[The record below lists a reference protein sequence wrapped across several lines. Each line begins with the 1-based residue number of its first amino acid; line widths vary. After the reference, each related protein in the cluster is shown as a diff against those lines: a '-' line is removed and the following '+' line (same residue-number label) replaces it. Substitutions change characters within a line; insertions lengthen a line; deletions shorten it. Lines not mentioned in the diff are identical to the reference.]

1 MKQPRSLR
9 TLSTRTNMVSASTLA
24 MSIATLGAT
33 FPALAQNAELNAV
46 VVEGQAIPGLNPNG
60 NPDSPYKAETL
71 DSSKFSRPIADTPK
85 SITVITKESIE
96 DSGATDL
103 ADVLKAQPGIT
114 IGTGEGGNAFGDR
127 FIIRGFE
134 ARNDVFV
141 DGLRDP
147 GVSTRETFAVEQI
160 EVSKGPSSSFAG
172 RGTTGGAI
180 NNVTKKPGQIDFTTL
195 EVGVG
200 TDNKQ
205 RYTLDTN
212 RKLNEQLSVR
222 LNALYSERDVP
233 ARDGADEQR
242 QGLALA
248 LEHNTT
254 SNLTLSADF
263 YHLRGDDVPD
273 GGVPWDSV
281 TGKPVPGRKFYRQNA
296 RDFLNFG
303 ADIFTFGVKY
313 DLGNNSRI
321 ENFTRYGVTNNNYIV
336 SIAGLGTDPAVPAGT
351 PVGVNT
357 PGVFARANSQSR
369 NQENTYLGN
378 QTNWSTSFNWGK
390 VKHDVV
396 LGAEF
401 SREEAVNIP
410 YADALRS
417 VNAGDPLNPNNNAW
431 QQQGGSFTVGNN
443 LSEIL
448 LQSMSVYALDTAT
461 LNSDWEVFSGL
472 RYDTFDYT
480 FYTGPN
486 DYQGNTRGGNSDGF
500 VNGHLGATYSP
511 WDNGNVYV
519 AYSTSSNASGEQLD
533 STSCDYGGL
542 CGTGV
547 GLKPERNSSIEVGTK
562 WQFLNDRLL
571 LTGALFDIT
580 KSDVLSQQG
589 RGGPITQVGELKVQG
604 MEIGLTGKLTEALS
618 ISSGLA
624 ILDTRITESDTPAE
638 VGQPFPNTAEK
649 SANVQ
654 TRYQFNDQWAMGGTA
669 TYKGAIFGGS
679 PNGAVTNNSIESSTV
694 YDLMAEYKYTKD
706 IKFRLNIL
714 NVLDEEYYTALYRSG
729 APFTYVGEGRSATVT
744 MVMDF

>member
-1 MKQPRSLR
+1 VKQPRSLR
-9 TLSTRTNMVSASTLA
+9 TPNNRAHLVSASTLA
-24 MSIATLGAT
+24 VSIAALGVSL
-33 FPALAQNAELNAV
+33 PAAAENTELNAI
-46 VVEGQAIPGLNPNG
+46 VVEGKVLPGQNPNS

-71 DSSKFSRPIADTPK
+71 DSSKHARPIAETPK

-103 ADVLKAQPGIT
+103 ADVLKTQPGIT

-147 GVSTRETFAVEQI
+147 GVTTRETFAVEQI

-180 NNVTKKPGQIDFTTL
+180 NNVTKKPGQTDFTTL
-195 EVGVG
+195 EVGLG
-200 TDNKQ
+200 TDSKQ
-205 RYTLDTN
+205 RYTLDAN
-212 RKLNEQLSVR
+212 RSLSNDLSVR
-222 LNALYSERDVP
+222 FNALYADRDVP
-233 ARDGADEQR
+233 AREGSTEQR

-248 LEHNTT
+248 LEHRTT
-254 SNLTLSADF
+254 SRLTLSADL
-263 YHLRGDDVPD
+263 YHLRGDEVPD
-273 GGVPWDSV
+273 GGVPWDAT
-281 TGKPVPGRKFYRQNA
+281 TGKPVPGRKFYGQNG

-313 DLGNNSRI
+313 DLGYKSRI
-321 ENFTRYGVTNNNYIV
+321 ENITRYGVTSNDYI
-336 SIAGLGTDPAVPAGT
+336 ITIPGLTTDPAPPAGT

-357 PGVFARANSQSR
+357 PGVFARASSQNR
-369 NQENTYLGN
+369 NQENTYIGN
-378 QTNWSTSFNWGK
+378 QTNWVNSLDWGQ

-396 LGAEF
+396 VGVEF
-401 SREEAVNIP
+401 SREEAINIP

-417 VNAGDPLNPNNNAW
+417 PNAGDPLNPNNNAW
-431 QQQGGSFTVGNN
+431 QQQGGSYTVGSN
-443 LSEIL
+443 LSEIVL
-448 LQSMSVYALDTAT
+448 NSMSVYALDTAT
-461 LNSDWEVFSGL
+461 LNKDWEVFSGL

-486 DYQGNTRGGNSDGF
+486 DYQGTTRGGNSDGF
-500 VNGHLGATYSP
+500 LNGHVGLTYSP

-519 AYSTSSNASGEQLD
+519 SYSTSSNASGEQLD

-542 CGTGV
+542 CGTGD
-547 GLKPERNSSIEVGTK
+547 GLKPERNRSIEVGTK
-562 WQFLNDRLL
+562 WQFLNNRLL

-580 KSDVLSQQG
+580 KSDVLSQMG

-604 MEIGLTGKLTEALS
+604 MEVGLTGKLTDALS
-618 ISSGLA
+618 ISSGMA
-624 ILDTRITESDTPAE
+624 ILDTRITQSDTPTE
-638 VGQPFPNTAEK
+638 GGQPFPNTAEK

-654 TRYQFNDQWAMGGTA
+654 TRYQLNDQWAFGATA
-669 TYKGAIFGGS
+669 TYKGEIFGGS
-679 PNGAVTNNSIESSTV
+679 PNGPVTGNSIESSTV
-694 YDLMAEYKYTKD
+694 YDLMAEYKFSQDLKL
-706 IKFRLNIL
+706 RLNVL
-714 NVLDEEYYTALYRSG
+714 NALDEEYYTALYRSG

-744 MVMDF
+744 MVMNF